1 MASPEEMPLMTT
13 IRHQNGTVYF
23 QDGDYKFIISN
34 LNEFSRLLKKFQEL
48 SSHSEDQQSFMRIRC
63 IIDMIEN
70 ARHEFITHR
79 EKQCIG
85 DL

>member
-1 MASPEEMPLMTT
+1 MKEVIRKILKEETF
-13 IRHQNGTVYF
+13 RN
-23 QDGDYKFIISN
+23 
-34 LNEFSRLLKKFQEL
+34 R
-48 SSHSEDQQSFMRIRC
+48 